1 MLLKAGFETIFII
14 AQNLSI
20 KNFTLKIPA
29 LSKYV
34 WSIKNAKLKL
44 KC

>member
-1 MLLKAGFETIFII
+1 MLSRQVSKSIFII
-14 AQNLSI
+14 AQNFSI

-44 KC
+44 KR